1 MSTRQRLSFGVR
13 PPAVPLA
20 LPLPRRAAT
29 GLFLVFAFAYFLSAL
44 LRAVTATLAPVLADE
59 FGLHAGDLGLL
70 SGGYFLGFAATQLPL
85 GAWLD
90 RHGPRRVL
98 LGFLGAAVLGC
109 LLFSLASGF
118 AGLWAGRVLCGAG
131 LGACLMAPLTGYR
144 RWYSAAAQ
152 LRANAWMMMTGSLGM
167 VASTLPVQWLLP
179 VAGWRP
185 LFWGLAAL
193 IVLAMAWIARGV
205 PAWNPAPGQAT
216 PAVDTASAWL
226 PGQGPKA
233 AAASSLTSAAAAS
246 PALTEN
252 PVDTGYAAVW
262 RHPYFWRIAPL
273 GFFLYGGMVA
283 VQTLWAGPWMQQV
296 AGYSALQAA
305 TGLFWI
311 NASMLCAFWL
321 WGLVGQHM
329 VRRQVD
335 NNRLMAASLPISLV
349 VLAAAVWLG
358 EQAGAAVWAL
368 YCVSCTSI
376 TLSLPTLAQAFP
388 RALAGRALSAYNLVI
403 FGGVFVVQWGIGL
416 LVDAFAAQ
424 GATPVQAFR
433 AAMVL
438 YLACNAGA
446 YAWFLLRAPRHNA
459 VPDLAAP

>member
-1 MSTRQRLSFGVR
+1 MSAWRGWLPVPRPLS
-13 PPAVPLA
+13 APLH
-20 LPLPRRAAT
+20 RRAAT

-44 LRAVTATLAPVLADE
+44 LRAVTATLAPVLAGE
-59 FGLHAGDLGLL
+59 FSLHAGDLGLL

-90 RHGPRRVL
+90 RHGPRQVL

-109 LLFSLASGF
+109 LLFSVATGF
-118 AGLWAGRVLCGAG
+118 AGLLAGRVLCGAG

-144 RWYSAAAQ
+144 RWFSAAAQ

-179 VAGWRP
+179 VLGWRP
-185 LFWGLAAL
+185 LFWGLAML
-193 IVLAMAWIARGV
+193 IVLAMLWIARGV
-205 PAWNPAPGQAT
+205 PAWNALAEVVPGR
-216 PAVDTASAWL
+216 
-226 PGQGPKA
+226 A
-233 AAASSLTSAAAAS
+233 AALPAAPAA
-246 PALTEN
+246 PA
-252 PVDTGYAAVW
+252 DSGYAAVW

-311 NASMLCAFWL
+311 NVSMLCTFWL

-329 VRRQVD
+329 VRRNVD
-335 NNRLMAASLPISLV
+335 NNRLMAAGLPASLL
-349 VLAAAVWLG
+349 VLAAAVVLG
-358 EQAGAAVWAL
+358 EHAGAAVWAL
-368 YCVSCTSI
+368 YCVSCTFI
-376 TLSLPTLAQAFP
+376 ALSLPTLAQAFP
-388 RALAGRALSAYNLVI
+388 QAQAGRALSAYNLVI

-416 LVDAFAAQ
+416 LVDALADQ

-433 AAMVL
+433 GAMAL
-438 YLACNAGA
+438 YLACNVGA
-446 YAWFLLRAPRHNA
+446 YAWFMLRAPRHNA
-459 VPDLAAP
+459 KPCPAP